1 MVSPIKPTDTTTTRN
16 AKAVHQQGEEFT
28 PACDRCL
35 RLKRPCVRLLDSHPF
50 FTRTHPQPLKKCYQC
65 TRAGKGCT
73 YTGPINKNTTP
84 HPLHEPSDQSE
95 EASNQEFESEEE
107 EGPATPTPP
116 PTKRIKLWRA
126 PVVLEEPEEEVVEES
141 EDEVFEAN
149 EGSRMSEQTKE
160 RIRAALRKMGNGF
173 MELVDALL
181 D

>member
-1 MVSPIKPTDTTTTRN
+1 MYIHRSN
-16 AKAVHQQGEEFT
+16 QQE
-28 PACDRCL
+28 
-35 RLKRPCVRLLDSHPF
+35 
-50 FTRTHPQPLKKCYQC
+50 
-65 TRAGKGCT
+65 
-73 YTGPINKNTTP
+73 TTP